1 MLKQKKLSVAIA
13 SAITVAMLGGVFLF
27 TQYSQPSA
35 THESHS
41 LPLTSTESTS
51 PIGLSSPL
59 NSVVSPAAIVASTA
73 TSKYTPL
80 EEALM
85 QTPDVNEE
93 YPTFGHRVSEIS
105 NRRNGQPVD
114 VVALYAASQLPSAWQ
129 TSDTLPDNFPLS
141 EEDRIDGREFIT
153 VNPLKIESLVPG
165 DSLDI
170 DIAQINGH
178 FTARIDRVQVQ
189 ADNNVSWFGH
199 LENVPGLE
207 GQTQVY
213 LTRGD
218 NLIVGGITTPD
229 GHFEIEARGT
239 QGWIASGATLF
250 KHGDELVSV
259 DQEALSRTPAV
270 SQEALAQKHEPIYV
284 IPSMEKKIP

>member
-1 MLKQKKLSVAIA
+1 MRA
-13 SAITVAMLGGVFLF
+13 
-27 TQYSQPSA
+27 
-35 THESHS
+35 
-41 LPLTSTESTS
+41 
-51 PIGLSSPL
+51 
-59 NSVVSPAAIVASTA
+59 
-73 TSKYTPL
+73 
-80 EEALM
+80 
-85 QTPDVNEE
+85 PDVNEE

-114 VVALYAASQLPSAWQ
+114 VAALYAASQLPSAWQ
-129 TSDTLPDNFPLS
+129 ASDTLPESFPLS
-141 EEDRIDGREFIT
+141 EEDRTDGREFIA

-178 FTARIDRVQVQ
+178 FSARIDRVQVQ

-229 GHFEIEARGT
+229 GHFEIEVRGT

-250 KHGDELVSV
+250 KHGDAVVTVEQ
-259 DQEALSRTPAV
+259 DALKNTPAV
-270 SQEALAQKHEPIYV
+270 SQEALAQKNEPIFV
-284 IPSMEKKIP
+284 IPSMEQKHP

>member
-1 MLKQKKLSVAIA
+1 MLKLKKSTVVVA
-13 SAITVAMLGGVFLF
+13 SAITAALLGGFFV
-27 TQYSQPSA
+27 TYDSQPLA
-35 THESHS
+35 NMQPHA
-41 LPLTSTESTS
+41 LPLASNVST
-51 PIGLSSPL
+51 PPAGLPSPL
-59 NSVVSPAAIVASTA
+59 NMVVSPAVSVTNATTSTY
-73 TSKYTPL
+73 SPQ

-85 QTPDVNEE
+85 RAPDVNEE
-93 YPTFGHRVSEIS
+93 YPTFGHRISEIS

-114 VVALYAASQLPSAWQ
+114 VAALYAASQLPSAWQ
-129 TSDTLPDNFPLS
+129 ASDTLPDSFPLS
-141 EEDRIDGREFIT
+141 EEDRTDGREFIA

-165 DSLDI
+165 DSLEI
-170 DIAQINGH
+170 DISQINGH
-178 FTARIDRVQVQ
+178 FIARIDRVQVQ

-218 NLIVGGITTPD
+218 NLIIGGITTPD

-250 KHGDELVSV
+250 KHGDELVNV
-259 DQEALSRTPAV
+259 DQEVLSSTPAV

-284 IPSMEKKIP
+284 IPSMEQQHP